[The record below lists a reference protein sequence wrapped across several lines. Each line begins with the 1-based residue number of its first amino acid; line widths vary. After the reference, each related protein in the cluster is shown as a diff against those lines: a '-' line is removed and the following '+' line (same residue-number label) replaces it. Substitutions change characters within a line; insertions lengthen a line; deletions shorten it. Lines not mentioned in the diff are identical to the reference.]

1 MIYTCYSE
9 LCSIIVDCNCDAECC
24 SGEITKPM
32 IITYISDQEI
42 INNNPY
48 NDYEVSEKDIYDLC
62 IHHVCPF
69 CNNWVEV

>member
-9 LCSIIVDCNCDAECC
+9 LCAIIEDCNCDALCC
-24 SGEITKPM
+24 SGEVTKPM

-42 INNNPY
+42 NTNNPHIE
-48 NDYEVSEKDIYDLC
+48 YEVSEKDIYDLC

-69 CNNWVEV
+69 CSNWVEA

>member
-9 LCSIIVDCNCDAECC
+9 LCSITVDCNCDAECC

-42 INNNPY
+42 KTNNPHIE
-48 NDYEVSEKDIYDLC
+48 YEVSEKDISNLC
-62 IHHVCPF
+62 IHHMCPF
-69 CNNWVEV
+69 CDCWVEV

>member
-9 LCSIIVDCNCDAECC
+9 LCAIIKDCNCDAPCC
-24 SGEITKPM
+24 SGEVTEPM

-42 INNNPY
+42 NTNNPHIE
-48 NDYEVSEKDIYDLC
+48 YEVSEKDIYNLC

-69 CNNWVEV
+69 CSNWVEA